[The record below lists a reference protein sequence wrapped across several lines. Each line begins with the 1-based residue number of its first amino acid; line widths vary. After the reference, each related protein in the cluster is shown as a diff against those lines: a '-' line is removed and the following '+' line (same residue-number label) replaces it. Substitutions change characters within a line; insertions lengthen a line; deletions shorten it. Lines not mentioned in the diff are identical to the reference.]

1 MLVHAKIS
9 GRIRGE
15 DNKAVRDYSVAGYL
29 EIRGLRVK
37 VGSARTDEDGAFEIR
52 FSPHDYTQEDELM
65 VSVQIEDTEGRV
77 VIDTP
82 NKNSTTGRIDFQM
95 KVGRGPTVKDE
106 PDIYSGGMSRLVSAY
121 SNLHDNIDQSRG
133 EVKES
138 LGSLIGVVK
147 RWNEYRNELA
157 RTCGLEVIQVPKQ
170 PRKEEHDHV
179 SRWDEAVL
187 PS

>member
-1 MLVHAKIS
+1 MLVNSKVS

-15 DNKAVRDYSVAGYL
+15 DNKAVRGYSVTGYL

-37 VGSARTDEDGAFEIR
+37 VGSARTDENGAFEIR
-52 FSPHDYTQEDELM
+52 FSPPDLTPENELM
-65 VSVQIEDTEGRV
+65 VSIQIEDMEGRV
-77 VIDTP
+77 VVDTP
-82 NKNSTTGRIDFQM
+82 SKKNTTGRIDFQM
-95 KVGRGPTVKDE
+95 KLGRGPTVKDE
-106 PDIYSGGMSRLVSAY
+106 PDIYSGGVRRLVSAY
-121 SNLHDNIDQSRG
+121 SNLHANIDPSRS

-138 LGSLIGVVK
+138 LDSLIGVVK
-147 RWNEYRNELA
+147 RWNKYRDELA

-170 PRKEEHDHV
+170 PRKKEHDHV